1 MLGELGHDPVLGH
14 ERGGLRAPGAAGAGG
29 SEPGAPRPRLP
40 RARLTPR
47 HHQQELRM
55 HRVAPS
61 GQVGR
66 GDSNLI
72 H

>member
-14 ERGGLRAPGAAGAGG
+14 ERGQLRAPGAAGAGG
-29 SEPGAPRPRLP
+29 SDPGAPLLP

-55 HRVAPS
+55 RRVAPS